1 MKNKILLTC
10 LLIIGAITLSFAQD
24 KHDSDE
30 GNWVVIATKDVAFK
44 KGEKDKITPYG
55 KERNVSKIKIKCTQG
70 TLKLKK
76 VHVEME
82 DGTKKEY
89 SAKGIGVLNKGMSS
103 FAFDLPGKDK
113 KLKTIEIEYDAVGNI
128 LLTKRAK
135 VEILGKKR
143 NDK

>member
-1 MKNKILLTC
+1 MKSKILLTC
-10 LLIIGAITLSFAQD
+10 LLILGVFTMSIAQG
-24 KHDSDE
+24 KSDSDN
-30 GNWVVIATKDVAFK
+30 GNWVVIAKKDVAFK
-44 KGEKDKITPYG
+44 KGEYDKITPYG
-55 KERNVSKIKIKCTQG
+55 KERNVSKIKVKCTQG

-89 SAKGIGVLNKGMSS
+89 DAKGIGVLNKGMTS
-103 FAFDLPGKDK
+103 FAFDLPGKDL
-113 KLKTIEIEYDAVGNI
+113 KLKSIEIEYDAVGNM

-143 NDK
+143 KD

>member
-1 MKNKILLTC
+1 MKIKH
-10 LLIIGAITLSFAQD
+10 LISLVLVLGIISTSFSQS
-24 KHDSDE
+24 DSD
-30 GNWVVIATKDVAFK
+30 WIVIAKKDVAFK
-44 KGEKDKITPYG
+44 KGEHDKITPSG
-55 KERNVSKIKIKCTQG
+55 KERNVSKIKVKCTQG

-76 VHVEME
+76 VHVTME

-89 SAKGIGVLNKGMSS
+89 NAKGVGVLNKGMSS

-113 KLKTIEIEYDAVGNI
+113 KLKTIELEYDAVGNM

-143 NDK
+143 KD

>member
-10 LLIIGAITLSFAQD
+10 LLIIGVFTLSIAQD
-24 KHDSDE
+24 KPDSDE

-55 KERNVSKIKIKCTQG
+55 NERNVSKIKVKCTQG

-76 VHVEME
+76 VHVTMD
-82 DGTKKEY
+82 DGTKKDY
-89 SAKGIGVLNKGMSS
+89 NAKGVGVLSKGMSS
-103 FAFDLPGKDK
+103 FAFDMPGNDK
-113 KLKTIEIEYDAVGNI
+113 KLKTIEIEYDAVGNM

-143 NDK
+143 KN